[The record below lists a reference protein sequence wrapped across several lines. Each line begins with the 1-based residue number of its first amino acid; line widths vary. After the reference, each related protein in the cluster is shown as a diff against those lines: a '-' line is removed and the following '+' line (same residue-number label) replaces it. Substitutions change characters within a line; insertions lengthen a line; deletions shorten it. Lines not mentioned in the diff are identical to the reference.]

1 MSSAATPLPFDL
13 SAMTPDQ
20 VAQLLAQLQ
29 QLQVQQPAS
38 AAETTNTDREDA
50 TRGQASGGVSARM
63 QSESAVS
70 TATRGERATPTA
82 GASKGTEG
90 PQSETES
97 VVRRRKAK
105 GKQRAVEAAPGQK
118 EPERQ
123 KTTKAVGNPEGAS
136 RMRHHGLLPPADVAI
151 LSWHS
156 IQRRPTPVS
165 INPKPTVLY

>member
-1 MSSAATPLPFDL
+1 MSSAAAPLSIDL
-13 SAMTPDQ
+13 AAMTPDQ

-29 QLQVQQPAS
+29 QIQGQQ
-38 AAETTNTDREDA
+38 AANAAPKTNTDREDA
-50 TRGQASGGVSARM
+50 TREQESGGARIRVE
-63 QSESAVS
+63 SERAVS
-70 TATRGERATPTA
+70 TSAHGDRATPRA
-82 GASKGTEG
+82 GTSRGTRG
-90 PQSETES
+90 PESETES
-97 VVRRRKAK
+97 VVTRRKAK

-165 INPKPTVLY
+165 INSKPTVLY

>member
-1 MSSAATPLPFDL
+1 MSSAAAPLSIDL
-13 SAMTPDQ
+13 AAMTPDQ

-105 GKQRAVEAAPGQK
+105 GKQRAVEAAPEQT
-118 EPERQ
+118 EPESHPAGACQMRD
-123 KTTKAVGNPEGAS
+123 PE
-136 RMRHHGLLPPADVAI
+136 LLPAAEIVVLVGGTHTRAD
-151 LSWHS
+151 
-156 IQRRPTPVS
+156 QPR
-165 INPKPTVLY
+165 